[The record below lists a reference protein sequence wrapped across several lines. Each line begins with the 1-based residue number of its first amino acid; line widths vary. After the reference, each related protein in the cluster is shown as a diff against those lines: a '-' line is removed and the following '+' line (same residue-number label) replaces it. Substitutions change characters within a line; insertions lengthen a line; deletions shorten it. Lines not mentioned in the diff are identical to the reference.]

1 MTPTPQFAHDC
12 SHCVYTGSS
21 ATHDFYVHGSG
32 TATVVVTRFGEDE
45 GDYHAMPL
53 EHARM
58 MEQPD
63 PTATCVQDY
72 SPLYLAVMLADLHM
86 AGVM

>member
-1 MTPTPQFAHDC
+1 MRFTPQFAHDC

-21 ATHDFYVHGSG
+21 ATHDFYVHGSD
-32 TATVVVTRFGEDE
+32 TATVVVARFSADE

-58 MEQPD
+58 MEQPN
-63 PTATCVQDY
+63 PAAICVQDY
-72 SPLYLAVMLADLHM
+72 SPLYLAVILADM
-86 AGVM
+86 REMG